1 VPPEVCVRFEAA
13 HAQWRAH
20 PAVRTWCPGGVLER
34 TGDAARYLAPAL
46 FHVPWP
52 PPELPL
58 VGPMVVVVACEGEE
72 QLRAAMERIR
82 DEHAQVV
89 QIGGRP
95 GRIAG
100 PVRHVRGALLVE
112 RLPPGMPEPRPV

>member
-1 VPPEVCVRFEAA
+1 
-13 HAQWRAH
+13 
-20 PAVRTWCPGGVLER
+20 VLER